1 MSRVFAYCRVS
12 TLEQTTENQRREI
25 EAAGFDVRA
34 QRYIEEHIS
43 GSVAAS
49 ERPGFIRLIDRM
61 ENGDVLIVTKLDRLG
76 RNAMDIRKTVEQLA
90 DSDIRV
96 HCLALGG
103 VDLTSPAGKMTM
115 QVISAVA
122 EFERDLLLERTHSGI
137 ARAKAAGKRF
147 GRPSALNEQQ
157 KQVVIERINLG
168 LSISAIARE
177 FSTTRQTILRVKAGS
192 KLP

>member
-12 TLEQTTENQRREI
+12 TLEQTTDNQRREI
-25 EAAGFDVRA
+25 EAAGFAVNP
-34 QRYIEEHIS
+34 QRLVEEHIS
-43 GSVAAS
+43 GSVVAS
-49 ERPGFIRLIDRM
+49 ERAGFIRLLDRM

-90 DSDIRV
+90 ALDIRV

-147 GRPSALNEQQ
+147 GRPPVLNEEQHQ
-157 KQVVIERINLG
+157 AVIIRLNAG
-168 LSISAIARE
+168 DSISAVARQ
-177 FSTTRQTILRVKAGS
+177 FSTTRQTILRIKAAS
-192 KLP
+192 SSC